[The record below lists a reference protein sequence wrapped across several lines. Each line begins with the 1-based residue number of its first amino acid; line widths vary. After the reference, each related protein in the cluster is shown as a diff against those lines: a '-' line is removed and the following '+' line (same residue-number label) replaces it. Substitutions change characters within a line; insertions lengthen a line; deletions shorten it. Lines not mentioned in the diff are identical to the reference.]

1 MQNSKIIETIEN
13 INTLLKDP
21 SNIEIFIKFYEKLLS
36 NIDNISQL
44 DYINNLYC
52 YFNQNTNKILIDIQK
67 PESHKDFFIKMDND
81 LIELFEYNKDC
92 YIAARDFLA
101 MPAYKKSDKL
111 EALTFIAEKG
121 LENFTTISTKVTK
134 LKDEDIQDYVYNHK
148 LPFSILDLDQKTELT
163 ARWLEQVQPNKSK
176 EFFET
181 LDSFSD
187 IKEKILNFEV
197 NLSTVYDNQLRPLS
211 LLQRMM
217 EKEII
222 SKSIYL
228 DKISEYYELNKN
240 KLDFDDI
247 STLLVWI
254 CNTSI
259 YKNPNLRYVDQN
271 KYSKKQLA
279 QIPKDILIRFSNTV
293 NDFINLATE
302 DNKYINDVLNEKLV
316 NNILNPITEILEN

>member
-1 MQNSKIIETIEN
+1 MQNSKIIETIEH
-13 INTLLKDP
+13 IDTLLKDP
-21 SNIEIFIKFYEKLLS
+21 SNIDIFIKFYEKLLS
-36 NIDNISQL
+36 NIGNMSQL
-44 DYINNLYC
+44 DYINNIYC
-52 YFNQNTNKILIDIQK
+52 YFNKNTNTISIDIQK
-67 PESHKDFFIKMDND
+67 PKSNKDFFIEMDDD

-101 MPAYKKSDKL
+101 MPAYKKSDRL

-163 ARWLEQVQPNKSK
+163 ARWLEQVQPNRSK

-187 IKEKILNFEV
+187 VKEKILNFEV
-197 NLSTVYDNQLRPLS
+197 NSSGIYHNQLRPLS

-217 EKEII
+217 EKELI

-228 DKISEYYELNKN
+228 KI
-240 KLDFDDI
+240 F
-247 STLLVWI
+247 
-254 CNTSI
+254 
-259 YKNPNLRYVDQN
+259 Q
-271 KYSKKQLA
+271 Q
-279 QIPKDILIRFSNTV
+279 F
-293 NDFINLATE
+293 
-302 DNKYINDVLNEKLV
+302 
-316 NNILNPITEILEN
+316 